1 MTQTAAISAG
11 DTAWVLASS
20 ALVLLMTV
28 GLACFYSGLVRSK
41 NSLNTMMM
49 SIVAMGAI
57 GVQWVLLGYSLAFAP
72 GSGWLGGL
80 AWVALRG
87 VGARRRLVPRTATRL
102 PQSSDIAAQ
111 RAAGP
116 HRRRTLVVRLVR
128 FQRRLGARGQRTR
141 RPGIREHERRSGRC
155 RADVGGPRFDPDWE
169 DHGCRRRDG
178 GRRGV
183 GPDNARRRFRD
194 RPGIGCQR

>member
-1 MTQTAAISAG
+1 MMQAPPPAISAG

-57 GVQWVLLGYSLAFAP
+57 GVQWVLIGYSLAFAP

-80 AWVALRG
+80 GWVALRG
-87 VGARRRLVPRTATRL
+87 VGGEPNPGDPATVP
-102 PQSSDIAAQ
+102 PQAHPA
-111 RAAGP
+111 
-116 HRRRTLVVRLVR
+116 
-128 FQRRLGARGQRTR
+128 
-141 RPGIREHERRSGRC
+141 
-155 RADVGGPRFDPDWE
+155 
-169 DHGCRRRDG
+169 
-178 GRRGV
+178 
-183 GPDNARRRFRD
+183 
-194 RPGIGCQR
+194 CQAM